1 MIVADSHAFF
11 WWAHN
16 RANLSKPALDALSSA
31 DRIVISTITCWEI
44 AMLAAKGRIA
54 IGADP
59 LIWILE
65 TLARTGVEPIPLSLE
80 AAIHAVE
87 FQQLRDPSDQQI
99 VATALDLGVPLVT
112 KDERIR
118 QSGIVETIW

>member
-1 MIVADSHAFF
+1 MIVADTHAFF

-16 RANLSKPALDALSSA
+16 RANLSKNAHDALSSA

-44 AMLAAKGRIA
+44 AMLARKGRIT

-59 LIWILE
+59 LTWILE
-65 TLARTGVEPIPLSLE
+65 SIARTGVEPIPLSLE
-80 AAIHAVE
+80 AAVRAVE

-112 KDERIR
+112 KDDRIR
-118 QSGIVETIW
+118 RANVVETIW